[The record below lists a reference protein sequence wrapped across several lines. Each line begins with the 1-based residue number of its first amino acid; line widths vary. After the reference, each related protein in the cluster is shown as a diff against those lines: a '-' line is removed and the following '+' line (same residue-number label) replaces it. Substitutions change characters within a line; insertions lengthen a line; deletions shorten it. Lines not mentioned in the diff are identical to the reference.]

1 MGFSNRPLTAGGLA
15 FVSCVVVACGSSA
28 GNLLSPDEAGNL
40 KQQLDV
46 VAAQVA
52 NRQCAEAQSTIQSV
66 RSALA
71 GYTSLDTTLLRNLEQ
86 GMRQVAQLASTS
98 CASSGPPS
106 TPQTS
111 TTHNQ
116 RTTTTTTTTPLPITT
131 ATSTATTP
139 ITTPTNTATTLTT
152 NNGGAGLGNGEG
164 NGHGNGNGNPHGNGI
179 GNGNGEGNGNGQGNG
194 NGGVGPGPGSG
205 SGD

>member
-1 MGFSNRPLTAGGLA
+1 MGFSNPALIAGGLA
-15 FVSCVVVACGSSA
+15 FVSCGLVACGGSA

-40 KQQLDV
+40 KEQLNV

-71 GYTSLDTTLLRNLEQ
+71 GYTSLDATLQRNLEQ
-86 GMRQVAQLASTS
+86 GMRQVAQLASTGCQPS
-98 CASSGPPS
+98 PPP
-106 TPQTS
+106 TN
-111 TTHNQ
+111 TTRNQ
-116 RTTTTTTTTPLPITT
+116 RTTTTATTTSPPITT
-131 ATSTATTP
+131 ATFTTTTP
-139 ITTPTNTATTLTT
+139 ITTPTNSTTTPAF

-164 NGHGNGNGNPHGNGI
+164 NGSGNGNGNGHGNGN
-179 GNGNGEGNGNGQGNG
+179 GNGNGEGNGGGQGNG
-194 NGGVGPGPGSG
+194 NGGVGPSPGSG